1 MKRWWGWV
9 FAGLRVA
16 GLLLSLG
23 LEITGVNHNPYAG
36 SDQSVGLSRK
46 SISIAL
52 FPTLLATSTQWIQS
66 RAGPLESL
74 AIPWALSAA
83 GDVGPPWLD
92 YRGPPGVC
100 GGRRWVSCQ
109 AVGHAG
115 SSEQGQNTLPPLK
128 FLPSTDPTKKWSF
141 VTALS

>member
-9 FAGLRVA
+9 WLGVV

-23 LEITGVNHNPYAG
+23 LEITSVNHYPYAG
-36 SDQSVGLSRK
+36 SDQSVGLCRK
-46 SISIAL
+46 SISIVS
-52 FPTLLATSTQWIQS
+52 FPTLLATSTQWIQR

-74 AIPWALSAA
+74 AIPCALSAA
-83 GDVGPPWLD
+83 GEVGPPWLD
-92 YRGPPGVC
+92 YRGPPRVC
-100 GGRRWVSCQ
+100 GGRHWVSCQ

-128 FLPSTDPTKKWSF
+128 FLWSTHPTKSG
-141 VTALS
+141 VL

>member
-9 FAGLRVA
+9 CAWLGVV

-23 LEITGVNHNPYAG
+23 LEITSVNHNPYAG
-36 SDQSVGLSRK
+36 PDRSVGLCRK

-74 AIPWALSAA
+74 AIPYALSAA
-83 GDVGPPWLD
+83 SDVGPPWLD

-100 GGRRWVSCQ
+100 GGRPWVCCRLS
-109 AVGHAG
+109 ATPAAPSRGR
-115 SSEQGQNTLPPLK
+115 TR
-128 FLPSTDPTKKWSF
+128 FLQ
-141 VTALS
+141 